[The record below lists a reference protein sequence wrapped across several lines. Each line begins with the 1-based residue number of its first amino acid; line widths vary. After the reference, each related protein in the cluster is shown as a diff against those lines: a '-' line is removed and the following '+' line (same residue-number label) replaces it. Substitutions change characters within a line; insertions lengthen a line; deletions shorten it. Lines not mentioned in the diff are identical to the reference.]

1 MITFLLSL
9 NKTSWKVS
17 YTFIYI
23 CIKQINYV
31 HVLPI
36 SNISISAMGNTQS
49 CIRSKSL
56 NNSEIHPL
64 NIINSIQ
71 NIVINYRLQYMSI
84 FYYFGQTHN
93 FTTKIN
99 QWQKP
104 GVPTAIWH
112 FFSFCLSSTTGI
124 PPMKVWHL
132 REGIH
137 CPIELI
143 TSKICVAISL
153 VGANTSTYRVGSNF
167 CLTLLT

>member
-1 MITFLLSL
+1 MYI
-9 NKTSWKVS
+9 
-17 YTFIYI
+17 FIYMYI
-23 CIKQINYV
+23 CIKQIKYV

-36 SNISISAMGNTQS
+36 SKIISISAMGNTQS

-71 NIVINYRLQYMSI
+71 NIVINCINFIVTSI
-84 FYYFGQTHN
+84 YVNILLLWSHN
-93 FTTKIN
+93 FTTKMN
-99 QWQKP
+99 QWQIP

-143 TSKICVAISL
+143 TSQICVAISL